1 VHQICTTKLR
11 VAQSLLTVIKN
22 CPILFEGGPLDGN
35 AYELPPGT
43 TEISIIGTDLMP
55 GTNRYQLVV
64 SDSGISAVW
73 VGFVSTNA
81 EAPNASNVILLP
93 LQDDARRS
101 QAS

>member
-1 VHQICTTKLR
+1 VERNGR
-11 VAQSLLTVIKN
+11 V
-22 CPILFEGGPLDGN
+22 LFEGGPLDGN

-73 VGFVSTNA
+73 VGFVSTQG
-81 EAPNASNVILLP
+81 EAPEDRQSRYGFLVP